1 MSTPFRQLYRVV
13 YSKETAVPATRSGVV
28 NGYHLLEAAVP
39 YVMTGKLVERVML
52 TDPNLKHEPIQHKP
66 FHPNVKNVLIF
77 FPGGIGDVISLKPV
91 LQAFR
96 EQRPEVSV
104 AVVSSL
110 ADHCLVGD
118 VATLYDYPIPE
129 AIANQYDAWV
139 NIAETDRASVGQELS
154 ETFAEFLGIECP
166 QTAADLK
173 VDNGLAF
180 ALQGYLADP
189 FRPRIGIHM
198 DSASHFRSIPRY
210 LGALVMM
217 SLIDK
222 GFDCYVLGGPENRVV
237 FTQNGAGTAPPEHIY
252 DMTGFLGPLEH
263 YMAFL
268 KHMDVLLTC
277 DTGALHIAGA
287 LGVPTVGVFG
297 MTDGSKRTSFYPSV
311 SYVQAEKDCSP
322 CERVTEEVPCDNQW
336 CLAIAE
342 IGPEKLVQKVLEVYR
357 ENITGEDF

>member
-1 MSTPFRQLYRVV
+1 MPTCKQLYRVV
-13 YSKETAVPATRSGVV
+13 FTKELAVPACRAGIVSGC
-28 NGYHLLEAAVP
+28 NLLYRDTP
-39 YVMTGKLVERVML
+39 YIMTGLFLQRMQA
-52 TDPNLKHEPIQHKP
+52 TDPDAEATPIPSRPITSETQRLL
-66 FHPNVKNVLIF
+66 VF

-166 QTAADLK
+166 QTAANLK